1 MSILM
6 LSKTLSLAKQ
16 LSLRGKWISWISM
29 LQEESRTGLFL
40 THKLWTRTLFQSYFQ
55 VLSGLHFHLSS
66 RIHWTNCFELS
77 IIEPIPVGN
86 MGGVEVVWGVHQNA
100 HVKEVVAGG
109 LCVFEHSVLWVW
121 DVGVWILSW
130 VTWIWHWAWFFFTW
144 VSVCYRTVVLQKSF
158 SCMCGVWRAPCPQE
172 CPAPGLWEQI
182 LSDKS
187 HTFRYFIFLLT
198 MYELYF
204 LSTHKILLHGQ
215 VVGLC

>member
-1 MSILM
+1 
-6 LSKTLSLAKQ
+6 
-16 LSLRGKWISWISM
+16 M

-40 THKLWTRTLFQSYFQ
+40 THKLWTQTLFQSYFQ

-86 MGGVEVVWGVHQNA
+86 MGGVEVDWGVHQNA

-109 LCVFEHSVLWVW
+109 LCVFEHIVLWVW

-144 VSVCYRTVVLQKSF
+144 VSVCYRTVVLQKPF
-158 SCMCGVWRAPCPQE
+158 SCMCGVWQAPCPQE
-172 CPAPGLWEQI
+172 CPAPAYESKSFQI
-182 LSDKS
+182 NHIHSIISYSCLPCMSFTFSPLTKS
-187 HTFRYFIFLLT
+187 FFMGKL
-198 MYELYF
+198 
-204 LSTHKILLHGQ
+204 
-215 VVGLC
+215 